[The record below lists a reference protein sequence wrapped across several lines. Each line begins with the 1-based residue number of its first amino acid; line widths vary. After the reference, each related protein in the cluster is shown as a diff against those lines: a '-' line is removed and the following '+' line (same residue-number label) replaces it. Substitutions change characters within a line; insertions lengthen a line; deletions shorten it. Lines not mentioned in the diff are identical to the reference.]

1 MGPLGSYTQ
10 VCLGPC
16 FTDAKS
22 VGRKELGLGKGT
34 EERLGGVTWE
44 GMLTV
49 QEQHDEWP
57 LTSGWELLSAMAW
70 PMEVTSIGEAPREL
84 VGCGQFHLYC
94 HQCQCY

>member
-1 MGPLGSYTQ
+1 M
-10 VCLGPC
+10 CLGPC

-22 VGRKELGLGKGT
+22 IGRKELGLGKGT
-34 EERLGGVTWE
+34 EGRLEGVTQE

-70 PMEVTSIGEAPREL
+70 TLEVTSMGEALREL
-84 VGCGQFHLYC
+84 GWMWPVPLVLSSMPMLLSYIRQ
-94 HQCQCY
+94 